1 MIYTKKDFV
10 ELKFVKSPNENF
22 IKEKIDSIKKTLNKK
37 KSSWRTDQKPKQYVS
52 KINKNL
58 DKDKCELL
66 SYLNKLAPN
75 NYKMLFES
83 ILKINLNEELLYYFI
98 ESIFS
103 VATKQSMFCSIYV
116 SLIEKIQDKNDIKK
130 QLNDY
135 ILGYKDINKDTQK
148 DSEKTYDNFC
158 KKNKEL
164 LSKSGYSQFLGELY
178 LHDMISKKIIDETI
192 DELFNNLNSVH
203 KELEIENYVTCIFS
217 FLKTIK
223 SKLEN
228 KDEIL
233 EKISDSIKN
242 IKIKRLKFKLM
253 DLQDLIT

>member
-1 MIYTKKDFV
+1 MIYSKKDFL
-10 ELKFVKSPNENF
+10 ELTF
-22 IKEKIDSIKKTLNKK
+22 IKTLDDFDIYDKIAAIKETLNKK
-37 KSSWRTDQKPKQYVS
+37 KSSWRTDQKPKEYVS
-52 KINKNL
+52 KINNNL

-83 ILKINLNEELLYYFI
+83 ILKINLNEVLLHYFI

-116 SLIEKIQDKNDIKK
+116 SLIERIQENNDIKN
-130 QLNDY
+130 QLNNY
-135 ILGYKDINKDTQK
+135 ILGYKDINKDTKK
-148 DSEKTYDNFC
+148 DNEKTYDNFC

-164 LSKSGYSQFLGELY
+164 LGKSGYSQFLGELY
-178 LHDMISKKIIDETI
+178 LHDMIDKKIIDETI
-192 DELFNNLNSVH
+192 EGLFTNLNANDDEQ
-203 KELEIENYVTCIFS
+203 ELVNYVTCIFS

-233 EKISDSIKN
+233 EKINTSKKN
-242 IKIKRLKFKLM
+242 IKIKRLQFKLM
-253 DLQDLIT
+253 DLEDLIT